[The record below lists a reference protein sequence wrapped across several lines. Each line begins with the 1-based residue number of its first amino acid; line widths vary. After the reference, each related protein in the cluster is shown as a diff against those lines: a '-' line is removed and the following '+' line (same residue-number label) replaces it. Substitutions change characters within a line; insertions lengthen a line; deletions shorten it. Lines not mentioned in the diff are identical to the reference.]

1 MRPVSIDDK
10 DEVSM
15 APPAYSPLLVAWL
28 IGFADTVKV
37 QILCR
42 ASLVLRSPLEP
53 KHRCAVTI
61 CHPVSWGP
69 PRLILCPS
77 ATGLVA

>member
-1 MRPVSIDDK
+1 MTRTRYRWHRGAAGALAV
-10 DEVSM
+10 
-15 APPAYSPLLVAWL
+15 LVAWL
-28 IGFADTVKV
+28 IGCADTVKV

-61 CHPVSWGP
+61 CHPISWGR

-77 ATGLVA
+77 ATGLMA